1 MMVDVNL
8 QTPSAEPSEAT
19 NTIEG
24 LCSVVLERLGQKLS
38 LGSRGV
44 VALAGSV
51 AVGKSTLSESLAQ
64 VLRAQGFQ
72 TSVVSTDGFLL
83 PNRVLEPLGLAY
95 IKGLPH
101 TYDWHALRRF
111 LAAASDARVSLSVP
125 VYSHTSFNADGT
137 GTVPPGNIVIVEG
150 VNALHG
156 LLDGCADLT
165 IYVDAGTEV
174 IAGWYIQRFV
184 GLIEAAER
192 DCTSF
197 YARFTLFNEAE
208 RIEVARSVWDSINLP
223 NLEQH
228 IAPTK
233 ITADIVVTLL
243 PDHSVVSVANSSFVW
258 SSWSTCQGQVS
269 G

>member
-1 MMVDVNL
+1 MMVDVNV
-8 QTPSAEPSEAT
+8 QTPSAEPSEPT

-24 LCSVVLERLGQKLS
+24 LCASVIDRLS
-38 LGSRGV
+38 LTLSFGLRAV
-44 VALAGSV
+44 IALAGSV

-64 VLRAQGFQ
+64 ALRAKGFQ

-111 LAAASDARVSLSVP
+111 MAAVNDAKISLTMP
-125 VYSHTSFNADGT
+125 VYSHTSFDADGT
-137 GTVPPGNIVIVEG
+137 GTVPPGHIVIVEG

-156 LLDGCADLT
+156 LLDGCADLS
-165 IYVDAGTEV
+165 IYVDADTEV

-192 DCTSF
+192 DRTSF
-197 YARFTLFNEAE
+197 YARFTMFNEAE

-233 ITADIVVTLL
+233 TAADIVVTLGF
-243 PDHSVVSVANSSFVW
+243 DHAIVCSHQPEAPSMMV
-258 SSWSTCQGQVS
+258 
-269 G
+269 

>member
-8 QTPSAEPSEAT
+8 QTPSAEPSEPT

-24 LCSVVLERLGQKLS
+24 LCSGVIERLDQKLS

-64 VLRAQGFQ
+64 ALRAQGFQ

-101 TYDWHALRRF
+101 TYDWHGLRRF
-111 LAAASDARVSLSVP
+111 MAAANDAKVSLSVP
-125 VYSHTSFNADGT
+125 VYSHTSFDADGT

-156 LLDGCADLT
+156 LLDGCADLS
-165 IYVDAGTEV
+165 IYVDADTEV

-184 GLIEAAER
+184 GLIEAAEDDR
-192 DCTSF
+192 SSF
-197 YARFTLFNEAE
+197 YARFTIFNEAE

-223 NLEQH
+223 NLQQH

-233 ITADIVVTLL
+233 TAAHIVVTLGA
-243 PDHSVVSVANSSFVW
+243 DHSIDTVGSRFLKRW
-258 SSWSTCQGQVS
+258 
-269 G
+269 

>member
-8 QTPSAEPSEAT
+8 RTPSAEPSEAT

-24 LCSVVLERLGQKLS
+24 LCSAVLERLDQKLS

-64 VLRAQGFQ
+64 ALRSEGLQV
-72 TSVVSTDGFLL
+72 SVVSTDGFLL

-101 TYDWHALRRF
+101 TYDWHALQRF
-111 LAAASDARVSLSVP
+111 LAAASDARVSLNVP
-125 VYSHTSFNADGT
+125 VYSHTSFDADGT
-137 GTVPPGNIVIVEG
+137 GTVPPGHIVIVEG
-150 VNALHG
+150 VNALHA
-156 LLDGCADLT
+156 LLDDCRDLS
-165 IYVDAGTEV
+165 IYVDANAEA
-174 IAGWYIQRFV
+174 IAGWYIHRFV
-184 GLIEAAER
+184 GLIEAAEH
-192 DCTSF
+192 DQTSF
-197 YARFTLFNEAE
+197 YARFVFFNEAE

-233 ITADIVVTLL
+233 AAADIVVTLG
-243 PDHSVVSVANSSFVW
+243 PDHSIVGMLAAL
-258 SSWSTCQGQVS
+258 G
-269 G
+269 